1 MTSAVSS
8 IITFLGHRSCK
19 EKINNLI
26 QSGLDES
33 KKIQSLN
40 SQILSLL
47 TENQELKALYDYQ
60 CFRLEKTISEL
71 KEKLKSSKR
80 YKRRLANKV
89 KKEAKSK

>member
-8 IITFLGHRSCK
+8 IITLFGHRSCK

-71 KEKLKSSKR
+71 KAKLKS
-80 YKRRLANKV
+80 RRSRRKPANRTSNIKT
-89 KKEAKSK
+89 A